1 MSNSIDKVK
10 FTITPTNQA
19 TALMNS
25 GFVPNGAA
33 RKNGWEEVRDIT
45 DNLKLAVTGLY
56 RTVLDMARDV
66 ITLGGGNE
74 EIIMN
79 IYRTIPQDV
88 QITTNT
94 LLNIDKQYEGKT
106 GFFVNDDSL
115 QAQQIILDYNSV
127 FEKVHVLTASMLV
140 EIQEILLKYKKMH
153 ETALMD
159 TSVVSDVEVKSV

>member
-10 FTITPTNQA
+10 FTIAPTNQA

-25 GFVPNGAA
+25 GFVPHGAA

>member
-10 FTITPTNQA
+10 FTIAPTNQA

-25 GFVPNGAA
+25 GFVPNGSA
-33 RKNGWEEVRDIT
+33 RKNGWEEVKDIT

-94 LLNIDKQYEGKT
+94 LLNID
-106 GFFVNDDSL
+106 
-115 QAQQIILDYNSV
+115 
-127 FEKVHVLTASMLV
+127 
-140 EIQEILLKYKKMH
+140 
-153 ETALMD
+153 
-159 TSVVSDVEVKSV
+159 

>member
-25 GFVPNGAA
+25 GFVPNGSA
-33 RKNGWEEVRDIT
+33 RKNGWEEVKDIT

-159 TSVVSDVEVKSV
+159 TTVVSDVEVKSV